1 MTYFPH
7 TPQEIR
13 EMLNTIGLESI
24 ENLFSEIPEE
34 IRQKAKENFKIS
46 ASPSEI
52 DLLEEIKNIARK
64 NIGKD
69 YISFLGG
76 GAYKHYIPSFVKLV
90 SLFPT
95 FYTSYTP
102 YQPEISQGVLQSIFE
117 YQSLIC
123 DLTGMEVANAS
134 LYEAGSGIAEA
145 ALMSVRITGKREVIA
160 SSGLNPEYISVLK
173 TYLQAQNI
181 ELKIIP
187 LDEKGETDINFFEKS
202 ISPKT
207 SGVIIQNPNFF
218 GVIET
223 KLKSIEELI
232 HKNNALFILSI
243 YPISLGILKP
253 PSEYNVDIVVG
264 EGQSLGIPLGFGG
277 PYLGILAT
285 KKEFIRQIPGRIV
298 GETIDL
304 EGERGFVN
312 TLQTREQHI
321 RRAKATSNI
330 CTNEAL
336 SAISAAVYMAILGK
350 KGIKRIAEVCFS
362 RAHYLKEKIQKEV
375 NLEITYPNS
384 YFFNEF
390 LVKVPENSENFLK
403 KLEEKKI
410 LGGIPLSK
418 FYRER
423 DKEILVAVTERNS
436 LEELDYYIKSLKEV
450 LKKN

>member
-1 MTYFPH
+1 
-7 TPQEIR
+7 
-13 EMLNTIGLESI
+13 
-24 ENLFSEIPEE
+24 
-34 IRQKAKENFKIS
+34 
-46 ASPSEI
+46 
-52 DLLEEIKNIARK
+52 
-64 NIGKD
+64 
-69 YISFLGG
+69 
-76 GAYKHYIPSFVKLV
+76 
-90 SLFPT
+90 
-95 FYTSYTP
+95 
-102 YQPEISQGVLQSIFE
+102 
-117 YQSLIC
+117 
-123 DLTGMEVANAS
+123 MEVANAS

-145 ALMSVRITGKREVIA
+145 ALMSVRITGKKEVIA

-187 LDEKGETDINFFEKS
+187 LDEKGETDVDFLEKN

-223 KLKSIEELI
+223 KLKDIEELI

-350 KGIKRIAEVCFS
+350 KGIKKIAEVCFS
-362 RAHYLKEKIQKEV
+362 RAHYLRERMQKEV

-384 YFFNEF
+384 HFFNEF
-390 LVKVPENSENFLK
+390 VIKIPENSENFLK

-418 FYRER
+418 FYKDR

-436 LEELDYYIKSLKEV
+436 LEELEYYIKSLKEV

>member
-1 MTYFPH
+1 MAYFPH

-13 EMLNTIGLESI
+13 EMLDTIGVDSI
-24 ENLFSEIPEE
+24 EELFSEIPEE
-34 IRQKAKENFKIS
+34 IRRKAKENFKLS

-52 DLLEEIKNIARK
+52 DLLEEIKQISKK

-76 GAYKHYIPSFVKLV
+76 GAYRHYIPPFVKLV

-123 DLTGMEVANAS
+123 DLTGMDVANAS

-145 ALMSVRITGKREVIA
+145 ALMSVRITGKKEVIV

-181 ELKIIP
+181 DLKILP
-187 LDEKGETDINFFEKS
+187 LDENGETDIIAFERT
-202 ISPKT
+202 ISPNT
-207 SGVIIQNPNFF
+207 SGVILQNPNFF

-223 KLKSIEELI
+223 KLKEVENLI

-285 KKEFIRQIPGRIV
+285 K
-298 GETIDL
+298 
-304 EGERGFVN
+304 
-312 TLQTREQHI
+312 
-321 RRAKATSNI
+321 
-330 CTNEAL
+330 
-336 SAISAAVYMAILGK
+336 
-350 KGIKRIAEVCFS
+350 
-362 RAHYLKEKIQKEV
+362 
-375 NLEITYPNS
+375 
-384 YFFNEF
+384 
-390 LVKVPENSENFLK
+390 
-403 KLEEKKI
+403 
-410 LGGIPLSK
+410 
-418 FYRER
+418 
-423 DKEILVAVTERNS
+423 RNS
-436 LEELDYYIKSLKEV
+436 
-450 LKKN
+450 

>member
-7 TPQEIR
+7 TPQEIK

-24 ENLFSEIPEE
+24 EDLFSEIPEE
-34 IRQKAKENFKIS
+34 IRQKAKENFKIP

-76 GAYKHYIPSFVKLV
+76 GAYKHYIPPFVKLV

-95 FYTSYTP
+95 FYTAYTP

-145 ALMSVRITGKREVIA
+145 ALMSVRITGKKEVIA

-187 LDEKGETDINFFEKS
+187 LDEKGETDVDFLEKN

-223 KLKSIEELI
+223 KLKDIEELI

-350 KGIKRIAEVCFS
+350 KGIKKIAEVCFS
-362 RAHYLKEKIQKEV
+362 RAHYLRERMQKEV

-384 YFFNEF
+384 HFFNEF
-390 LVKVPENSENFLK
+390 VIKIPENSENFLK

-410 LGGIPLSK
+410 LGGIPLSR
-418 FYRER
+418 FYKDR

-436 LEELDYYIKSLKEV
+436 LEELEYYIKSLKEV